1 MWYYPCF
8 HAVGLDVAPLLGAR
22 SKSRCS
28 LGLAG
33 TIIYNNGKMT
43 ELKTENLNSSSY
55 SKGEQLHLWVKTSW
69 LQSHKAVF
77 FSYGRNLEVGNH
89 WYKFRMSSLFKIF
102 FILSSWFK
110 EAIPLAIVSIFQT
123 GGRWE
128 RKEGHL
134 YQWSRTF
141 PEAPSSL
148 QFMSVS
154 ITVSQGYLEKESAKI
169 AFFFFWLSILLF
181 QIESG
186 RKKGRMDIR

>member
-102 FILSSWFK
+102 FILSSWFE
-110 EAIPLAIVSIFQT
+110 EAIPLAIASIFQT

-169 AFFFFWLSILLF
+169 AFFFFLAKYIVISNWI
-181 QIESG
+181 
-186 RKKGRMDIR
+186 RKEEGKNGY